1 VDRPLAEQ
9 VAVVTGS
16 SRGIGAAIAEA
27 LAQAGAT
34 VVVTGRDQTS
44 AEQVVANIAGDRGLA
59 WSHVLDVTRRKSI
72 EALAAEV
79 QQRHGRLDI
88 LVNNAGVNPIFTR
101 LEKVKEADWDT
112 ILDTNLKGAFLCCQ
126 VFGPAMVARRRGCV
140 VNVSSVLARSGYA
153 RMVPYCA
160 SKGGLEA
167 FSRALA
173 LEWAPHNVRVNCV
186 CPAMVETELTEGLRA
201 NPDLSKQALERTPLG
216 EFARPADVV
225 GAVVFLC
232 SHAARYVT
240 GTTLDVDGGWLAQ

>member
-1 VDRPLAEQ
+1 MDRSLQ
-9 VAVVTGS
+9 NRVGIVTGS
-16 SRGIGAAIAEA
+16 SRGIGAAIAKA

-34 VVVTGRDQTS
+34 VVVTGRDSKATERTT
-44 AEQVVANIAGDRGLA
+44 ADIVAGGGTA
-59 WSHVLDVTRRKSI
+59 WGHALDVTRRESI

-79 QQRHGRLDI
+79 QRRHGDVEI

-101 LEKVKEADWDT
+101 VEKVDEADWDT
-112 ILDTNLKGAFLCCQ
+112 ILETNLKGAFLCCQ
-126 VFGPAMVARRRGCV
+126 VFGPMMVQRRGGAV

-153 RMVPYCA
+153 RMAPYCA

-186 CPAMVETELTEGLRA
+186 CPAMVETDMTAGVRGNAGLNR
-201 NPDLSKQALERTPLG
+201 QVLERTPLG
-216 EFARPADVV
+216 WYAQARDVA

-232 SHAARYVT
+232 TDAARYIT

>member
-1 VDRPLAEQ
+1 
-9 VAVVTGS
+9 
-16 SRGIGAAIAEA
+16 
-27 LAQAGAT
+27 
-34 VVVTGRDQTS
+34 
-44 AEQVVANIAGDRGLA
+44 
-59 WSHVLDVTRRKSI
+59 
-72 EALAAEV
+72 V
-79 QQRHGRLDI
+79 QQHHGRIDV

-126 VFGPAMVARRRGCV
+126 AFGPMMLLRRRGCV
-140 VNVSSVLARSGYA
+140 INVSSVLARSGYA
-153 RMVPYCA
+153 RMAPYCA

-186 CPAMVETELTEGLRA
+186 CPAMVETDMTTGVRA
-201 NPDLSKQALERTPLG
+201 NAGLNQQVLDRTPLG
-216 EFARPADVV
+216 CYAQPADVA

-232 SHAARYVT
+232 SDAARYIT

>member
-1 VDRPLAEQ
+1 MDRLLADQ

-27 LAQAGAT
+27 LAYAGAT
-34 VVVTGRDQTS
+34 VVVTGRDETS
-44 AEQVVANIAGDRGLA
+44 ADHVAAGIVAQGGQA
-59 WSHVLDVTRRKSI
+59 WSHALDVTQRPSI

-79 QQRHGRLDI
+79 HRRHARIDM

-101 LEKVKEADWDT
+101 LEKVQESDWDT
-112 ILDTNLKGAFLCCQ
+112 ILDTNLKGTFLCCQ
-126 VFGPAMVARRRGCV
+126 VFGPAMVARRRGAV
-140 VNVSSVLARSGYA
+140 VNISSVLARSGYA
-153 RMVPYCA
+153 RMTPYCA
-160 SKGGLEA
+160 SKGGMEA

-186 CPAMVETELTEGLRA
+186 CPAMVETDLTDGLRA
-201 NPDLSKQALERTPLG
+201 NPDLSKQVLQRTPLG
-216 EFARPADVV
+216 EFAQPADVA

-232 SHAARYVT
+232 SDTARYVT